1 MGNYLHMYTEYKGIN
16 EKGRDPVFISDF
28 TSYRIKPHFYMFWT
42 FENVLLQDKGIC
54 FHFILW
60 SRKFHSAI

>member
-28 TSYRIKPHFYMFWT
+28 TSYRIKPHFYMF
-42 FENVLLQDKGIC
+42 
-54 FHFILW
+54 
-60 SRKFHSAI
+60 